1 MLNRFIWMA
10 VLIVAMVVGTYG
22 INTLEYASWLHDVI
36 ISGLTVIA
44 MWASMK
50 IVGLTLISQKW
61 LDEVE
66 IIDEEEMYEA
76 YDASKEDLGDAAVKD
91 NASFEDELTDL
102 GELVEWKANQLE
114 AFISSTSEMQVHFT
128 ERLDDLQAQINTHYG
143 RIKELQDNAGLG
155 ELDEDE

>member
-1 MLNRFIWMA
+1 MA
-10 VLIVAMVVGTYG
+10 ILIVAMVVGTYWVDA
-22 INTLEYASWLHDVI
+22 TLEYASWLHIVVI
-36 ISGLTVIA
+36 AALTVIA
-44 MWASMK
+44 MLASMQ

-61 LDEVE
+61 VDEVE
-66 IIDEEEMYEA
+66 IIDEEVYE

-102 GELVEWKANQLE
+102 GELVEWKANQL
-114 AFISSTSEMQVHFT
+114 SEMQVHFT
-128 ERLDDLQAQINTHYG
+128 ERLDDLQAQINIHYG

>member
-1 MLNRFIWMA
+1 MLKRFIWMA
-10 VLIVAMVVGTYG
+10 ILIVAMVVGTYWVDA
-22 INTLEYASWLHDVI
+22 TLEYASWLHIVVI
-36 ISGLTVIA
+36 AALTVIA
-44 MWASMK
+44 MLASMQ

-61 LDEVE
+61 VDEVE

-102 GELVEWKANQLE
+102 GELVEWKANQL
-114 AFISSTSEMQVHFT
+114 SEMQVHFT
-128 ERLDDLQAQINTHYG
+128 ERVDDLQAQINIHYG